1 MFECYFFKVSYFN
14 YLTFFYPSLLT
25 FISNFNFK
33 ISNPLIFQN
42 SILYFFNKFVI
53 KNFQSMWQNFNS
65 FFYRFS
71 KNFESMQKF
80 FSTILHT
87 VKFFSSIN
95 QKFRINVICRG
106 FFLFSSFF
114 FYLNLPICIAL
125 KFCWKCRCLSAF
137 QSSKPRHLGKLAVP
151 SPFDFKAET
160 SR

>member
-14 YLTFFYPSLLT
+14 YLTSFYPSLLT

-42 SILYFFNKFVI
+42 SIPYFFNKFVI

-65 FFYRFS
+65 FLYRFEKFWIDAKIFLHNLTHS
-71 KNFESMQKF
+71 KIFLIDKPKISDQCYLQRF
-80 FSTILHT
+80 LS
-87 VKFFSSIN
+87 
-95 QKFRINVICRG
+95 
-106 FFLFSSFF
+106 FFLFF